1 MSSAVLVVED
11 DPGLRE
17 ALCDTLALSGFAT
30 CAASDGE
37 EALTILAQQSVGLV
51 VSDVQMGRLDGL
63 NLLCR
68 IKATQPDVPV
78 LLMTAFGTI
87 PQAVDAMREGAA
99 DYLVK
104 PFEAEVLVAKV
115 TSYFADS
122 RPNCTAGV
130 VAVDATT
137 QEVVAL
143 ASRVARSDVT
153 VMITGE
159 SGTGKEAFAQLIHVQ
174 SRRQMGPFVAVNCAA
189 IPDNMLEAVLFGY
202 EKGAFTGA
210 YRSCPGK
217 FEQAQGGTLLLD
229 EIAEMDLRL
238 QVKLLRVLQ
247 EREVER
253 LGGRQPVAL
262 DVRVLAAS
270 NRDLKAEV
278 LAGRFREDL
287 YYRLNV
293 FPLHLPPLRERPADI
308 VVLAEH
314 FLRRTARTHGR
325 TVPQL
330 SHEAKQRLANYDWPG
345 NARELDNV
353 MQRAL
358 VLQEGDVISAADLRF
373 ERVEGGRPDV
383 TDERRCI
390 VSIGRETLGEDL
402 WAAERRLI
410 LNALEAGG
418 GNRTV
423 AAKKLGIS
431 PRTLR
436 YKLAR
441 LRAEGCIIPAG
452 GGADDSSTRL
462 EP

>member
-1 MSSAVLVVED
+1 MSNAVLVVED
-11 DPGLRE
+11 DAGLRE
-17 ALCDTLALSGFAT
+17 ALCDTLSLAGLSVL
-30 CAASDGE
+30 AAEDGE
-37 EALTILAQQSVGLV
+37 QALATLNQENVGLV
-51 VSDVQMGRLDGL
+51 ITDVQMGRLDGL
-63 NLLCR
+63 NLLRR
-68 IKATQPDVPV
+68 IKAQRPELPV
-78 LLMTAFGTI
+78 LLMTAFGSI
-87 PQAVDAMREGAA
+87 AQAVDAMREGAV

-104 PFEAEVLVAKV
+104 PFEAEVLLTKV
-115 TSYFADS
+115 TSHLP
-122 RPNCTAGV
+122 RTTASTTMGV
-130 VAVDATT
+130 VAVDTIT
-137 QEVVAL
+137 RQVVAL

-159 SGTGKEAFAQLIHVQ
+159 SGTGKEAFAQLVHEH
-174 SRRQMGPFVAVNCAA
+174 SPRRAAPFVAINCAA

-253 LGGRQPVAL
+253 LGGRNAIAL

-270 NRDLKAEV
+270 NRDMKTEV
-278 LAGRFREDL
+278 LAGRFRKDL

-293 FPLHLPPLRERPADI
+293 FPLHLPALRERPADI
-308 VVLAEH
+308 VPLAEYL
-314 FLRRTARTHGR
+314 LRRTAIAHGR
-325 TVPQL
+325 LPPQL
-330 SHEAKQRLANYDWPG
+330 SQQAQQRLLAYLWPG
-345 NARELDNV
+345 NVRELDNV

-358 VLQEGDVISAADLRF
+358 VLQEGQIICANDLHFESFAEEGCGAGEKKPLADDSHGS
-373 ERVEGGRPDV
+373 E
-383 TDERRCI
+383 
-390 VSIGRETLGEDL
+390 SLGDDL

-441 LRAEGCIIPAG
+441 LRADGYAIPSS
-452 GGADDSSTRL
+452 GAA
-462 EP
+462 